1 MKKYRILAGIWLL
14 FLLLVTAVPVRAEEP
29 DPGELY
35 ALSAVL
41 MDGSL
46 GRVLFEK
53 KWKRTKGYG

>member
-1 MKKYRILAGIWLL
+1 MKKCRILAGIWLL
-14 FLLLVTAVPVRAEEP
+14 FLLLVMAVPVRAEEP

-53 KWKRTKGYG
+53 HNKNLIIR